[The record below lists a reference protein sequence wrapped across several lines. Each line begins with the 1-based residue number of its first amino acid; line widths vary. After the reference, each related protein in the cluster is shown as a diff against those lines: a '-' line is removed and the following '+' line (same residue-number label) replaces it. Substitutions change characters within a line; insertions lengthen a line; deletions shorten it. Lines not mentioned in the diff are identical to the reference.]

1 MKNIPHTYRRGSTFS
16 NWDAYLFLLLYQCQN
31 IIQHPI
37 RTNLTST
44 AHYHYGVMH
53 FCLNKLI
60 QVNCKLHKQITDYD
74 ATRIITFAATNYND
88 LWIICLSVCLSCNMK
103 KFKTQKQLIFNVS
116 SLFLWCVTATHVS
129 LACKVKK
136 ATFINA
142 QPTRRSKLHFKNQT

>member
-60 QVNCKLHKQITDYD
+60 QVNCKLYKEITDYD
-74 ATRIITFAATNYND
+74 ATQIITFAATNYND
-88 LWIICLSVCLSCNMK
+88 LWIICLSVCLSCNEEIQNTK
-103 KFKTQKQLIFNVS
+103 AINLQCKQFI
-116 SLFLWCVTATHVS
+116 SLMCYSHT
-129 LACKVKK
+129 CKPCLQSEEGHIHKC
-136 ATFINA
+136 T
-142 QPTRRSKLHFKNQT
+142 TYS